1 MFVMNKRSLT
11 ILAFS
16 AFLLASCDVGGDQE
30 PIKIGYIG
38 PLTGDA
44 NTYGLDTLH
53 GAEIKVEEINAA
65 GGINGRPIE
74 FVVEDARCT
83 GSDSAAAAQKLINI
97 DGVIAIVGGICSGET
112 LAAAPIVEA
121 AKVPLMS
128 PGSTSPD
135 VKNAGDFVFRNIP
148 SDALAADATAKYL
161 KNKELTKVAMITENT
176 DFAMAFGNSL
186 VSNLEEGSVIFNEIV
201 EPNTKDFRTLVTR
214 LQGMEFDAFIANAQT
229 TAVGAAMAVQFR
241 EQGFEQP
248 IFTNNGVVSPVLGEL
263 AGEAAEGMKAVMP
276 PSEGANAQ
284 LFNAF
289 VAKFTEKYG
298 TAASS
303 ITYAANSHDV
313 VGVFAQAIGVVGMD
327 GVALRDYFYNF
338 DGYDGTVGRFSF
350 DQYGEVVGIDLEIQE
365 LKDGEFVKIENV
377 SLAQPE
383 PADETE
389 EQATE

>member
-1 MFVMNKRSLT
+1 MKKHSLT
-11 ILAFS
+11 ILALT
-16 AFLLASCDVGGDQE
+16 AFLLASCGVGGDQGS
-30 PIKIGYIG
+30 IKIGYIG

-65 GGINGRPIE
+65 GGIDGRLIE

-83 GSDSAAAAQKLINI
+83 GSDAASAAQKLINI
-97 DGVIAIVGGICSGET
+97 DGVVAIVGGICSGET
-112 LAAAPIVEA
+112 LAAAPIVET

-135 VKNAGDFVFRNIP
+135 VKEAGDFVFRNIP
-148 SDALAADATAKYL
+148 SDALAADATAIYL
-161 KNKELTKVAMITENT
+161 KNNELNKIAIITENT

-186 VSNLEEGSVIFNEIV
+186 TSKLEENSVVFNEIV

-229 TAVGAAMAVQFR
+229 TAVGASMAMQFR

-289 VAKFTEKYG
+289 VTKFTEKYG
-298 TAASS
+298 SAASS
-303 ITYAANSHDV
+303 ITYAANSYDV
-313 VGVFAQAIGVVGMD
+313 IGVFAQAISSVGTD

-377 SLAQPE
+377 SLSE
-383 PADETE
+383 
-389 EQATE
+389 